1 MWFCPR
7 RIGTFLIASVAI
19 KHYVNS
25 EIDGHKKTEA
35 SKQKKNLK
43 YNALAKL
50 LVIIVTVWENNFF
63 RLMIRKAHIMKKRN
77 EEKTLK
83 KERELILCSRILV
96 FPNYN
101 NFSINLLT

>member
-1 MWFCPR
+1 MWFCAR
-7 RIGTFLIASVAI
+7 GIGSFLIASVAI

-25 EIDGHKKTEA
+25 EVDGHKKTEA

-63 RLMIRKAHIMKKRN
+63 RLMIRKAHIKKKMKK
-77 EEKTLK
+77 KH
-83 KERELILCSRILV
+83 
-96 FPNYN
+96 
-101 NFSINLLT
+101 

>member
-1 MWFCPR
+1 MWFCAG

-63 RLMIRKAHIMKKRN
+63 RFMIRKAHIKKKKRN

-83 KERELILCSRILV
+83 KERELIL
-96 FPNYN
+96 
-101 NFSINLLT
+101 

>member
-1 MWFCPR
+1 MRFCAR

-50 LVIIVTVWENNFF
+50 LGIIVTVWENNISP
-63 RLMIRKAHIMKKRN
+63 LTIRKAHIKKQ
-77 EEKTLK
+77 K
-83 KERELILCSRILV
+83 KE
-96 FPNYN
+96 N
-101 NFSINLLT
+101 

>member
-1 MWFCPR
+1 MRFCAR
-7 RIGTFLIASVAI
+7 RIWTFLIASIAI

-25 EIDGHKKTEA
+25 EVDGHKKTEA

-63 RLMIRKAHIMKKRN
+63 RFMIRKAHIKKKKEMKK
-77 EEKTLK
+77 KH
-83 KERELILCSRILV
+83 
-96 FPNYN
+96 
-101 NFSINLLT
+101 